1 MSHVRYDCT
10 DPRELSAEAEDA
22 VRRAVSAGECIVFT
36 TDTVYGI
43 GADAFSPTA
52 VQGLLDA
59 KERGRDMPPP
69 VLIAAPEVLPA
80 LVTDLPDGA
89 QQLVDKH
96 WPGPLTVIGRQQ
108 PSLRLDLGDAVGTI
122 AVRVP
127 DDDLARAVLRI
138 TGPLAVSSANRT
150 GREPAT
156 TCDQAEEQLGD
167 RVSVYLDGGTAAGGV
182 PSTIVDFTRYPDGEV
197 LRPGALTVDEL
208 RETLPGLR
216 APAADG

>member
-1 MSHVRYDCT
+1 MNHVRYDCT
-10 DPRELSAEAEDA
+10 DPRELSAEAENA
-22 VRRAVSAGECIVFT
+22 VRRAITAGECIVFA

-52 VQGLLDA
+52 VQALLDA
-59 KERGRDMPPP
+59 KGRGRDMPPP

-80 LVTDLPDGA
+80 LVTDLPAGA
-89 QQLVDKH
+89 QQLVEAH

-108 PSLRLDLGDAVGTI
+108 PSLRLDLGEAAGTI

-138 TGPLAVSSANRT
+138 TGPLAVSSANRS
-150 GREPAT
+150 GQDPAT
-156 TCDQAEEQLGD
+156 TCAGAEEQLGD
-167 RVSVYLDGGTAAGGV
+167 RVSVYLDGGESAGGV

-197 LRPGALTVDEL
+197 LRVGALSIDDL

-216 APAADG
+216 DPGTDG